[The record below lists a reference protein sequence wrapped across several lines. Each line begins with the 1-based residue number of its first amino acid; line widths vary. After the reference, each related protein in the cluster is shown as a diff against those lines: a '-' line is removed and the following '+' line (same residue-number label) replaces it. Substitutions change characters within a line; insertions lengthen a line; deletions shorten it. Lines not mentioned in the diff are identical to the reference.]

1 MVKELI
7 IGNSSTLLVA
17 GGQKSKNNNFL
28 YRTAPEGTMM
38 KIFASAK
45 ELIELLRSGGKYPSK
60 DFILKVKGFNLVD
73 SRRYDI
79 FAVNTDDAN
88 STIQKTLKVETKEDM
103 LEFCKICK
111 HSDWI
116 LKSDLKRKNIDYEM
130 IQCVQ
135 FTFEIKDKEYTYFD
149 SRSVI
154 QSSTLNIVRI
164 SFDEQSSSHKLYAK
178 FKFIFFSEILR
189 K

>member
-7 IGNSSTLLVA
+7 IGNSSTFLVA
-17 GGQKSKNNNFL
+17 GGLKSKSNNFL
-28 YRTAPEGTMM
+28 YRTAPEGTLM
-38 KIFASAK
+38 KIFGCAK
-45 ELIELLRSGGKYPSK
+45 ELIDLLRSGGKYPSK

-73 SRRYDI
+73 SKRYDI

-88 STIQKTLKVETKEDM
+88 SAIQKTLKVETKDDM
-103 LEFCKICK
+103 VEFCKICK

-116 LKSDLKRKNIDYEM
+116 LKSDLKRKNIEYEM
-130 IQCVQ
+130 IQCIQ
-135 FTFEIKDKEYTYFD
+135 FTFEIKDKEYALYNN
-149 SRSVI
+149 RSVI
-154 QSSTLNIVRI
+154 QSSTFNIVRI
-164 SFDEQSSSHKLYAK
+164 NFDEQSSSNKLYAK